1 LKRLSPRELRR
12 LSKRLGLNFEEVS
25 GVKEVRI
32 TLEDG
37 RCILFDFP
45 KVLKMRLSGVGDV
58 YQIMG
63 ESRIIEAEA
72 ASLPAEE
79 IEISEEDVQLV
90 AEQAGVSPE
99 EARRALIE
107 TKGDL
112 AQAILMLTARK
123 NV

>member
-1 LKRLSPRELRR
+1 MKRLSPRELRR

-32 TLEDG
+32 VLENG
-37 RCILFDFP
+37 KCILFDFP
-45 KVLKMRLSGVGDV
+45 KVLKLKLTGMGDV

-63 ESRIIEAEA
+63 ESRIIEVETK
-72 ASLPAEE
+72 PEE

-90 AEQAGVSPE
+90 AEQAGVSLE

-112 AQAILMLTARK
+112 AQAILMLTAEK
-123 NV
+123 SS